1 MNPLVEVSGFI
12 LLIFLGQALRRL
24 EILTPE
30 CSKAVSTLV
39 LNVTLPCAVLR
50 ALNGVE
56 LTAGLL
62 VLVLLG
68 LLANVFTFLQMAFTE
83 RRHAEDPD
91 GLTKRFSQLVMP
103 GYNVGTFAMPFTA
116 GFLSPEGFLA
126 LCLFDAGNAVMC
138 TGGTYAVLFR
148 EPGSL
153 LKQFAS
159 IVKRLLSS
167 FAILTYL
174 IVAALSVTHTRIPD
188 VILHIID
195 IPANA
200 NTFLA
205 MIMIGMSV
213 NLNIRLESL
222 KRLLRL
228 LGLRYLGSVLMG
240 AFVYWC
246 LPFSEDVRLGIL
258 LVLFAPLPA
267 MGIIFSMKGRMN
279 WQLAANLNTMSVLC
293 SVVIMSALLSLLV

>member
-1 MNPLVEVSGFI
+1 
-12 LLIFLGQALRRL
+12 
-24 EILTPE
+24 
-30 CSKAVSTLV
+30 
-39 LNVTLPCAVLR
+39 
-50 ALNGVE
+50 
-56 LTAGLL
+56 
-62 VLVLLG
+62 
-68 LLANVFTFLQMAFTE
+68 
-83 RRHAEDPD
+83 
-91 GLTKRFSQLVMP
+91 MP

-174 IVAALSVTHTRIPD
+174 VVAALSVTHTRIPD
-188 VILHIID
+188 VTLHIID

-293 SVVIMSALLSLLV
+293 SVVIMSAMLSLLV

>member
-1 MNPLVEVSGFI
+1 MELEWKKTCLDAYEAGGELTLTQEETAETIVPDYCPDIARIIGTAGRVELHSREIRDGRGAVSG
-12 LLIFLGQALRRL
+12 
-24 EILTPE
+24 
-30 CSKAVSTLV
+30 AVRVTV
-39 LNVTLPCAVLR
+39 LYA
-50 ALNGVE
+50 
-56 LTAGLL
+56 
-62 VLVLLG
+62 
-68 LLANVFTFLQMAFTE
+68 
-83 RRHAEDPD
+83 PD
-91 GLTKRFSQLVMP
+91 GEGGVRTLD
-103 GYNVGTFAMPFTA
+103 FAMPFTA

-174 IVAALSVTHTRIPD
+174 VVAALSVTHTRIPD

-293 SVVIMSALLSLLV
+293 SVVIMSAMLSLLV

>member
-12 LLIFLGQALRRL
+12 LLIILGQVLRRL

-39 LNVTLPCAVLR
+39 LNVTLPCAILR

-62 VLVLLG
+62 VLVVLG

-159 IVKRLLSS
+159 IV
-167 FAILTYL
+167 
-174 IVAALSVTHTRIPD
+174 
-188 VILHIID
+188 
-195 IPANA
+195 
-200 NTFLA
+200 
-205 MIMIGMSV
+205 
-213 NLNIRLESL
+213 
-222 KRLLRL
+222 
-228 LGLRYLGSVLMG
+228 
-240 AFVYWC
+240 
-246 LPFSEDVRLGIL
+246 
-258 LVLFAPLPA
+258 
-267 MGIIFSMKGRMN
+267 
-279 WQLAANLNTMSVLC
+279 
-293 SVVIMSALLSLLV
+293 